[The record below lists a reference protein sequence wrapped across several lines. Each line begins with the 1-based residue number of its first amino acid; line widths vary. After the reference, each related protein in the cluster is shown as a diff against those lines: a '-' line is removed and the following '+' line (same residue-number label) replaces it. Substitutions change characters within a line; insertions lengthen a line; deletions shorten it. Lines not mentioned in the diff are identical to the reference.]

1 MCIQSHLMI
10 GVKINLCLLAN
21 EGKIIIKK
29 KKHKVIRS
37 RLFDLET
44 LIQIAF
50 YKGGAR
56 GECCA

>member
-1 MCIQSHLMI
+1 MI